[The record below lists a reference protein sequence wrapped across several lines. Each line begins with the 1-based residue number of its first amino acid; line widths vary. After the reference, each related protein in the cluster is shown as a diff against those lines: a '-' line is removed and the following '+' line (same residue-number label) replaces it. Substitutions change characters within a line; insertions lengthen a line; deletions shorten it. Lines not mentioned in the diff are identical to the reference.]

1 MAVTAHYLTSEWEM
15 KHHCLQTR
23 EVDES
28 QNAVNLA
35 IELSAAIEEWELDD
49 KGKVFGCTADNAGNI
64 TNAIV
69 DHLHLVHLLCVG
81 YALQLS
87 VENGLK
93 VPQVAHTYTYFRKV

>member
-1 MAVTAHYLTSEWEM
+1 M
-15 KHHCLQTR
+15 
-23 EVDES
+23 
-28 QNAVNLA
+28 NFA

-49 KGKVFGCTADNAGNI
+49 KMKVYGCTADNAGNI

-69 DHLHLVHLLCVG
+69 DLHLVHLLCVG

-93 VPQVAHTYTYFRKV
+93 VPQVAHTYIHVF